1 MVKLGIEFV
10 PQQKIAKIVGYLKKA
25 EENNFD
31 FAWITDHYNNR
42 NTYVTLAMAAVQT
55 EKIKIG
61 TGVTNPFLVNP
72 AVTAS
77 SIASIHEVSNG
88 RAIMGIG
95 AGDSTT
101 LKQLGVEWKKP
112 LTAVKETITIAKKLW
127 AGETVQHDGE
137 IFHIKN
143 ARLNFKN
150 KFGPI
155 PIYVGAQGPKMLELA
170 ATIGD
175 GALINAS
182 HPIDMEPATTKINE
196 TLKEKGNSE
205 DFDIAAYTSFSLA
218 DTEEEARK
226 LAAPVV
232 TFIVAATPAIV
243 LERHEIAEVDANKLR
258 ELLGKGKIPQ
268 AFAAVTDEMIDAFS
282 ISGTKNI
289 VTEKMIDLKEIGVSQ
304 LVVGS
309 PIAEDKSKAIETI
322 GKEILPAL
330 KE

>member
-1 MVKLGIEFV
+1 MVKLGIELV
-10 PQQKIAKIVGYLKKA
+10 PQQKIVKIVGYIKKA
-25 EENNFD
+25 EEHNFD

-42 NTYVTLAMAAVQT
+42 NTYVTLAMAAAQT
-55 EKIKIG
+55 EKILIG

-77 SIASIHEVSNG
+77 AIASIHEVSNG

-101 LKQLGVEWKKP
+101 LKQLGVKWRKP

-127 AGETVQHDGE
+127 AGGTVNQEGE
-137 IFHIKN
+137 IFKIKN
-143 ARLNFKN
+143 ARLNFKI

-155 PIYVGAQGPKMLELA
+155 PVYVGAQGPKMLALA
-170 ATIGD
+170 ARMGD

-182 HPIDMEPATTKINE
+182 HPIDIEPATTKIQE
-196 TLKEKGNSE
+196 ELKAKGDSE
-205 DFDIAAYTSFSLA
+205 FDIAAYTSFSLA

-232 TFIVAATPAIV
+232 AFIVAATPAVV
-243 LERHEIAEVDANKLR
+243 LERHEIPEDDANNIR

-268 AFAAVTDEMIDAFS
+268 AFAAVTDEMIEAFS
-282 ISGTKNI
+282 ISGTKEI
-289 VTEKMIDLKEIGVSQ
+289 CTEKMVSLREIGVSQ
-304 LVVGS
+304 IVVGS
-309 PIAEDKSKAIETI
+309 PIAEDKSKAIEII
-322 GKEILPAL
+322 GNEILPAL
-330 KE
+330 SA

>member
-10 PQQKIAKIVGYLKKA
+10 PQQKLDKIIAYIKEA

-42 NTYVTLAMAAVQT
+42 NTYVTLALAAVQT
-55 EKIKIG
+55 QKIRIG

-101 LKQLGVEWKKP
+101 LKQLGVEWSKP
-112 LTAVKETITIAKKLW
+112 LTAVKETITIVKKLW
-127 AGETVQHDGE
+127 AGETVEYDGE
-137 IFHIKN
+137 VFKIKN

-150 KFGPI
+150 KFGAI
-155 PIYVGAQGPKMLELA
+155 PVYVGAQGPKMLELA
-170 ATIGD
+170 ASIGD
-175 GALINAS
+175 GVLINAS
-182 HPIDMEPATTKINE
+182 HPIDMEPATTK
-196 TLKEKGNSE
+196 LKEELHTNGDPKE
-205 DFDIAAYTSFSLA
+205 FDIAAYTSFSLA

-243 LERHEIAEVDANKLR
+243 LERHEIAEADANAIR

-282 ISGTKNI
+282 ISGTKQM

-309 PIAEDKSKAIETI
+309 PIADDKSKAIKTI
-322 GKEILPAL
+322 GNEILPSL
-330 KE
+330 EE